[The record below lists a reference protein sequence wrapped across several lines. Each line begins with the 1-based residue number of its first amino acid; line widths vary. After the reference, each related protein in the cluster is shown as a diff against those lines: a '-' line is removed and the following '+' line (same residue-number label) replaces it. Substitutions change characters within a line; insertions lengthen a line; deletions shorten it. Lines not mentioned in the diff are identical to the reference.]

1 MNSFKETMNEE
12 KTESMDILGIRPISD
27 AINTV
32 AETTMKEASEI
43 LGLICKPAAEE
54 FGFLLQD
61 GVKYWRWRF
70 KNVCNITINA
80 KKILNAQ
87 NNDIEVSASPRIV
100 NSILENGSWIDDDKI
115 QDMWSGLL
123 ASSCTKDGKDESNLI
138 FINLLSQLTSSEV
151 RILNYICNNSEKKI
165 TIHSLVYANK
175 LSISLRDLQEIS
187 GIVNIHNLDREIDHL
202 RSLGLVEGGFPTT
215 PEDTINAFK
224 RPSDLVSKT
233 LEDSEAYISPSP
245 LALNMYVRCNG
256 SLQAPN
262 EYFGLRQISHLEHQ
276 TDASDLSVS
285 EIRGR

>member
-1 MNSFKETMNEE
+1 MNSFNETMNVE

-32 AETTMKEASEI
+32 TETTMKEASEF

-61 GVKYWRWRF
+61 RVKYWRL
-70 KNVCNITINA
+70 KNLSNIAIKA

-87 NNDIEVSASPRIV
+87 NNDIEVSATPRIV
-100 NSILENGSWIDDDKI
+100 NSILENGSWIDNDKI

-138 FINLLSQLTSSEV
+138 FINLLSQLTFSEV
-151 RILNYICNNSEKKI
+151 RILNYICDKSEKKI

-175 LSISLRDLQEIS
+175 LSISSRDLQEIS
-187 GIVNIHNLDREIDHL
+187 GIINIHNLDREIDHL
-202 RSLGLVEGGFPTT
+202 RSLGLVKGGFPLI

-233 LEDSEAYISPSP
+233 LEDSMVDISPCA

-256 SLQAPN
+256 SLQVPN
-262 EYFGLRQISHLEHQ
+262 EYFGLRKISHPEHQ
-276 TDASDLSVS
+276 TDASDLSFS
-285 EIRGR
+285 EIRGH